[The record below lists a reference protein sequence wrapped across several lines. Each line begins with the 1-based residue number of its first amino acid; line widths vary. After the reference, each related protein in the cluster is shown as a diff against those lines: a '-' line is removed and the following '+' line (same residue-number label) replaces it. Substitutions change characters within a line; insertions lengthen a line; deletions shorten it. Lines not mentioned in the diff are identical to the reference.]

1 MSAIGSGVEHE
12 RKSGQA
18 KNSPAAQP
26 EGELAHDPAV
36 DDFLTRLKYDM
47 RRPKPGQEAIA
58 AALQA
63 IQRLAVEAESEESV
77 SAAAEVDG
85 GTARTCRAC
94 GSRNRDEHR
103 FCAACGVPLLEAP
116 PEESEVSSA
125 EPKSKPTVQAPSQ
138 HYYHHHYHHHYFSAA
153 DRVSQAV
160 GLDSRAANN
169 TAAGR
174 DAVRLRAPQSG
185 PSLSRAEAAVRKVS
199 QDWALACNT
208 KQLDDLV
215 ELYATDAI
223 VLRPNVPPVR
233 GTAAIREF
241 FFAALDA
248 GLGEVELDPL
258 RVEVFGDMAYE
269 AGRCKMLVPFAMGKR
284 REERGKYLVVLN
296 RQAGGEWKAIVDC
309 WSSDLSLGISAEPTA
324 KSNAPSPGS
333 PLPRPLRKGI

>member
-26 EGELAHDPAV
+26 EGELAHDPTV
-36 DDFLTRLKYDM
+36 DDFFTRLKYDM

-63 IQRLAVEAESEESV
+63 IQRLAIEAESEESV

-103 FCAACGVPLLEAP
+103 FCAACGVPLLDAP

-125 EPKSKPTVQAPSQ
+125 EPKSKSTVQAPGQ

-153 DRVSQAV
+153 DRISQAV

-185 PSLSRAEAAVRKVS
+185 PSLSRAEAAVRKVT

-241 FFAALDA
+241 FCAVLDA

-269 AGRCKMLVPFAMGKR
+269 AGRCKMLVPAMGKR

-296 RQAGGEWKAIVDC
+296 RQAGGEWKVIADC
-309 WSSDLSLGISAEPTA
+309 WSSDLSLGISVEPAT

-333 PLPRPLRKGI
+333 PLPRPPRKV